1 MMDRQSALTQGDWTK
16 YGEADARLT
25 AALQKLIQLEGQG

>member
-1 MMDRQSALTQGDWTK
+1 MMDRQSALTQGDWAK
-16 YGEADARLT
+16 YGEADARRT